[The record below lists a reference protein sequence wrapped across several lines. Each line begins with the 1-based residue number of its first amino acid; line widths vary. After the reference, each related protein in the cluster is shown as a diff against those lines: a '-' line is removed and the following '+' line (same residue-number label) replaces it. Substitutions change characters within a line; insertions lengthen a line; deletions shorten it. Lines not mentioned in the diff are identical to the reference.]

1 MENPISKYLAADGR
15 LEAQL
20 LEQLA
25 QNEKLA
31 ELGRLS
37 AGVIHELN
45 TPLSVIVSAAQM
57 IEREGGLSE
66 FVLEMVKRINQEAQ
80 RLSLLTRGILS
91 FARQEEEEGAET
103 DLNETLQEVIAFLKY
118 EAQKRSIKV
127 IEELDYD
134 LTPLA
139 GNANRLKQV
148 FINLVMNALQAME
161 EGGRLALRT
170 AMLNPGEV
178 QIQVADTGMGIS
190 EETMARI
197 FEPFYTTKAPGEG
210 TGLGLFIT
218 KQIVEALG
226 GRIEVTS
233 KAGKGTT
240 FTIVLPLPSPGSAP
254 R

>member
-1 MENPISKYLAADGR
+1 MKNPLSKYLAENGR

-57 IEREGGLSE
+57 IEREEGLSD

-80 RLSLLTRGILS
+80 RLSQITRGILS
-91 FARQEEEEGAET
+91 FARQEEVEGAET

-148 FINLVMNALQAME
+148 LINLVMNALQAME

-178 QIQVADTGMGIS
+178 QIQVADTGTGIS

-226 GRIEVTS
+226 GRIEVAS

-240 FTIVLPLPSPGSAP
+240 FTIVLPLPSAGSAP